1 MLPSRVLLVSRSLLL
16 SLLAGAPLVAQSV
29 PPVRPIGPV
38 MRVSPAGLLASVT
51 YVRALPNGDA
61 LVHDL
66 IGRKVVLLDASLEL
80 KRLVADTTAATASAY
95 TSHFA
100 GLIRYRGDSSLF
112 VDPDAVTMS
121 VISADGALLRTLAIP
136 RPQDASLMVGG
147 PLGTPAVDSSYRIV
161 FRSFAPVSRNRTPPP
176 PPEPGQPV
184 RLAPP
189 PDSAPVIRVD
199 LRSRASDTLAWV
211 RVPVTR
217 LEVMETAKGNRLKTR
232 VNPLPTVDD
241 WTLLPD
247 GRLAVLRGR
256 DYHLDWLE
264 LSGVWRSTPRIPYAW
279 ERLTDEDKARLID
292 SVEVGFRE
300 QRERMNRKTR
310 DGVPEGG
317 AAARVATPQFQ
328 APEPYPVESKELP
341 DYRPAFRQGAMSAD
355 DQGRLWIRTTSP
367 SDSGPIY
374 DVVDSSGRLLDRVK
388 LPYGR
393 VISGFGA
400 GVVFMGVLDE
410 QGARLEMARIR

>member
-1 MLPSRVLLVSRSLLL
+1 
-16 SLLAGAPLVAQSV
+16 
-29 PPVRPIGPV
+29 
-38 MRVSPAGLLASVT
+38 
-51 YVRALPNGDA
+51 
-61 LVHDL
+61 
-66 IGRKVVLLDASLEL
+66 
-80 KRLVADTTAATASAY
+80 
-95 TSHFA
+95 
-100 GLIRYRGDSSLF
+100 
-112 VDPDAVTMS
+112 
-121 VISADGALLRTLAIP
+121 
-136 RPQDASLMVGG
+136 
-147 PLGTPAVDSSYRIV
+147 
-161 FRSFAPVSRNRTPPP
+161 
-176 PPEPGQPV
+176 
-184 RLAPP
+184 
-189 PDSAPVIRVD
+189 
-199 LRSRASDTLAWV
+199 
-211 RVPVTR
+211 
-217 LEVMETAKGNRLKTR
+217 METAKGNRLKTR